1 MRALDMQKIA
11 KSLKLVSVSSTNE
24 TGPELLSSL
33 LPNNLESID
42 NLIQWQDVENL
53 LVATR

>member
-1 MRALDMQKIA
+1 MCALDMQKIA

-24 TGPELLSSL
+24 TDPELLSSL

-42 NLIQWQDVENL
+42 NLLQWQDVENL